1 MATSPRDKTEKEEE
15 KKPINLLRGWPSPSL
30 LPVAQLR
37 TATQRALADPTI
49 YEPGLQYG
57 PDPGYE
63 PLREALATWLSEFY
77 TFPSASPSPSLDA
90 DGDGAK
96 MSQYSHP
103 PDAARIAITGGA
115 SQSVAVLLQGFT
127 DAAPG
132 ATRAVWIA
140 APCYFL
146 GCPIFADAGFAPR
159 DRRLRAVPEDDEGI
173 DVVAL
178 ERGMREL
185 EELDEEEGE
194 EEVEEDQ
201 GSNGGARRRRRRA
214 PAGVKDP
221 GPLRKIY
228 RHVVYCVPSFSNP
241 SGKTMSLA
249 RREALVRLAREFDA
263 LVICDDVYDHLQWRI
278 LDDAAAAHPPTTTTA
293 ATAPPPARLR
303 TALLPRLLDIDLS
316 LGRSAHDPPGRGPFG
331 HVVSNGTFSKLS
343 GPGVRTGWTES
354 TAAFAAGVAAIG
366 SSHSGGAPSQLT
378 ATFVHQLLASG
389 DLARHL
395 AHVLRPAYQR
405 RHAVLLAA
413 VRRLLVPLGA
423 RVCAADGTPVPDAQ
437 QQGEG
442 EEAVLRVYGG
452 FFLWITFAET
462 TPAADGGGAGRK
474 VPPAATIAARCLRD
488 ENLTVG
494 AGHLFEVHGDEAA
507 VRFARDLRLCFA
519 WEDEPDLVD
528 GVERLAR
535 VVRRLVD
542 EGEAAWDVDVGEGAA
557 DVGGMK

>member
-1 MATSPRDKTEKEEE
+1 MGNKKE

-37 TATQRALADPTI
+37 DATQRALADPEV

-63 PLREALATWLSEFY
+63 PLRQALAVWLSEFY
-77 TFPSASPSPSLDA
+77 TFTSSSPSASASASA
-90 DGDGAK
+90 SAGDGDK
-96 MSQYSHP
+96 MAQYTHP

-115 SQSVAVLLQGFT
+115 SQSVAALLQGFT
-127 DAAPG
+127 DASEG

-146 GCPIFADAGFAPR
+146 GCRIFSDAGFAPR

-173 DVVAL
+173 DVGVL

-185 EELDEEEGE
+185 DKEEEGE
-194 EEVEEDQ
+194 
-201 GSNGGARRRRRRA
+201 GRRRCIGGG
-214 PAGVKDP
+214 GVKDP

-263 LVICDDVYDHLQWRI
+263 LVICDDVYDHLHWRV
-278 LDDAAAAHPPTTTTA
+278 LSNNNNPAFSSTSPSD
-293 ATAPPPARLR
+293 PPPPRLR
-303 TALLPRLLDIDLS
+303 TALLPRLVDIDLS
-316 LGRSAHDPPGRGPFG
+316 LGRSAYDPPGKGPFG

-354 TAAFAAGVAAIG
+354 TAAFAAGVAATG

-389 DLARHL
+389 DLDHHL
-395 AHVLRPAYQR
+395 VHVLRPAYQR
-405 RHAVLLAA
+405 RHVVLLEA
-413 VRRLLVPLGA
+413 VKRLLVPLGA
-423 RVCAADGTPVPDAQ
+423 RVAVAGGVPVPGQ
-437 QQGEG
+437 
-442 EEAVLRVYGG
+442 EEALRVYGG

-462 TPAADGGGAGRK
+462 TPSTADNGGGRK
-474 VPPAATIAARCLRD
+474 IPEAATIAAHCLTD
-488 ENLTVG
+488 ENLMVG
-494 AGHLFEVHGDEAA
+494 VGHLFEVHGDEAA
-507 VRFARDLRLCFA
+507 VRFARDVRLCFA
-519 WEDEPDLVD
+519 WEDEAVLVE

-542 EGEAAWDVDVGEGAA
+542 EGEAAWYHPDVNGDGGA